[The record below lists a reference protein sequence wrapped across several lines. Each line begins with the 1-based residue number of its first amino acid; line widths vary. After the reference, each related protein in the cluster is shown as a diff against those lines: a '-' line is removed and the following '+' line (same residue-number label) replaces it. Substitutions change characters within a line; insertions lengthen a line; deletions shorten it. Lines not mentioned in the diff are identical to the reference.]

1 MPTSKK
7 LPLMPCAALAAEAK
21 VSSYFIDMRRI
32 CAPLAVYD
40 ERGRAVLL
48 CCAPV
53 LGITQVF
60 SPIQHLFNYSRARL

>member
-1 MPTSKK
+1 
-7 LPLMPCAALAAEAK
+7 MPCAALAAEAK
-21 VSSYFIDMRRI
+21 VSSYFFDMRRI
-32 CAPLAVYD
+32 FAPLAVYD

-60 SPIQHLFNYSRARL
+60 SPIQHLFNYARA

>member
-1 MPTSKK
+1 
-7 LPLMPCAALAAEAK
+7 MPCAALA
-21 VSSYFIDMRRI
+21 VNLFFFDMRRI

-60 SPIQHLFNYSRARL
+60 SPIQHLFDYARA